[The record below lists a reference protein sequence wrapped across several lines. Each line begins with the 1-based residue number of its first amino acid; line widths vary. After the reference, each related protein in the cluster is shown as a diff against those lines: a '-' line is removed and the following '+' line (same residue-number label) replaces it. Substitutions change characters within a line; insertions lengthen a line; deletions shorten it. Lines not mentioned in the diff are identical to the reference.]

1 MTDKFYGIADAHGIE
16 SFQPYENKV
25 ADKFPYVMRAESNRQ
40 RHAVYYEVTMETID
54 ATIVNAHIDKG
65 DYKKALQLIKKRAIT
80 IGFPENRNKQYM
92 NSWNLIPN
100 SDLDPWK

>member
-16 SFQPYENKV
+16 SFLAYEKKPN
-25 ADKFPYVMRAESNRQ
+25 DKFPYTMRAELNRQ
-40 RHAVYYEVTMETID
+40 RHAVYYEVTMEPID

-65 DYKKALQLIKKRAIT
+65 DYKKALQFIKKRAIT
-80 IGFPENRNKQYM
+80 VGFPENRNRQYT

-100 SDLDPWK
+100 SKLDPWR

>member
-16 SFQPYENKV
+16 SFLAYEKKSD
-25 ADKFPYVMRAESNRQ
+25 DKFPYVMRAELNRQ
-40 RHAVYYEVTMETID
+40 RHAVYYEVTMEQID

-65 DYKKALQLIKKRAIT
+65 DYKKALQFIKKRAIT

-100 SDLDPWK
+100 SKLDPWR